1 VTEAGAKR
9 HSEPSENTHP
19 TGILNPGAIDA
30 VTVGDDGVVE
40 LNVQQTAPWDGS
52 DHLLLLTQ
60 EKLWN
65 YLAYI
70 ADGEL
75 ERVYPGATSWRVA
88 LLAREE
94 PDRRTIELLRRA
106 DGEFRRLGGAL
117 VTRLTPSDR

>member
-1 VTEAGAKR
+1 LTTE
-9 HSEPSENTHP
+9 P

-30 VTVGDDGVVE
+30 ITVDEDGVVE
-40 LNVQQTAPWDGS
+40 LVVQQTAPWDGS

-65 YLAYI
+65 YLAYV

-75 ERVYPGATSWRVA
+75 ARVYPNAARWRVA
-88 LLAREE
+88 VLAREE
-94 PDRRTIELLRRA
+94 PDRRTAELLRRA
-106 DGEFRRLGGAL
+106 DGECRRLGGAL

>member
-1 VTEAGAKR
+1 
-9 HSEPSENTHP
+9 
-19 TGILNPGAIDA
+19 LNPGAIDA
-30 VTVGDDGVVE
+30 ITVGDDGVVE
-40 LNVQQTAPWDGS
+40 LHVEQTAPWDGS

-75 ERVYPGATSWRVA
+75 ASEHRGATWRVT
-88 LLAREE
+88 LHAREE
-94 PDRRTIELLRRA
+94 PDRRTAELLRRA

-117 VTRLTPSDR
+117 VTRQMPADR